1 MSTDIFKQNLN
12 RIVQEQKI
20 TQRQLSVITGLSAA
34 AICQILNYN
43 NKRSVSANTLE
54 KIANAVGCTMDELY
68 RGGNEKQIN

>member
-12 RIVQEQKI
+12 KVVQEKKI
-20 TQRQLSVITGLSAA
+20 TQRQLSEIVGISPA

-43 NKRSVSANTLE
+43 NKRSVSADTLE

-68 RGGNEKQIN
+68 RGKNEK

>member
-20 TQRQLSVITGLSAA
+20 TQRQLSTIIGISPAA
-34 AICQILNYN
+34 VCQILSYDN
-43 NKRSVSANTLE
+43 NRSVSANTLE

-68 RGGNEKQIN
+68 RGKNEK